1 VTLPLSSILKEVPL
15 ALSQVTG
22 LLAHR
27 IRPRTGLVAY
37 LETEDPPMSS
47 AVLRTDLG
55 RILSPVAGG
64 ILVVEVHLRLGKPL
78 GFIEVEGEDRE
89 VEA

>member
-1 VTLPLSSILKEVPL
+1 M
-15 ALSQVTG
+15 
-22 LLAHR
+22 
-27 IRPRTGLVAY
+27 AY

-47 AVLRTDLG
+47 AVLRTGGLMLISRVPLCVHCCADLG